1 MRRRERRNDVQVKG
15 GGKMG
20 HKRKRFS
27 LSLSALTVICVIV
40 ASLAAVSSCIA
51 IFASVYSRSLMRDAK
66 VNSEQTVQQT
76 AIAVNNNLEAM
87 KNKLTAV
94 RNILYESKEPDDFRS
109 KTEALT
115 KIQNDIFAVTVYDH
129 EGNILSCT
137 GSGNTLKKE
146 TYKDL
151 SFDKALFEGAADFAL
166 SEPHVQTLFDGV
178 YPWVVTL
185 AIRTDRP
192 VFGGGTY
199 VAIDFS
205 FSEIAK
211 YIDKVG
217 VGRHGY
223 CYITDAEGNIIYHP
237 QQQLIFSHLKS
248 EDAGIVSSLS
258 DGVHEDENVIYTL
271 STTYDRSWRIV
282 GVSYTDELVTER
294 QSQIFMSIVVSLLC
308 YAAVSVAVL
317 AVYAII
323 VNAPVRSLI
332 KAMKAFENAADS
344 FSYSSGNE
352 AVTELQVLSDSF
364 EHMSNRIKQ
373 LMERVRTEETELR
386 KTELKALQ
394 AQINPHFL
402 YNTLDSIQW
411 MCEQG
416 KNEDAMK
423 MVSALAKLFRI
434 SISRGHELIPIKDEL
449 QHAKNYLVIQSY
461 RYRNQFSYSFDIET
475 RLEHYLCNKITVQP
489 LIENAIY
496 HGIDR
501 MVDEGEIKIS
511 VKEAPDNKDD
521 ILITVEDNGVGM
533 TEEQCRKI
541 LRKERSD
548 SSGIGVKNVNDR
560 LKIYFGEKYGLTI
573 KSELD
578 VGTIVT
584 VRIPKI
590 EAEAENEN

>member
-1 MRRRERRNDVQVKG
+1 MLRGD
-15 GGKMG
+15 
-20 HKRKRFS
+20 
-27 LSLSALTVICVIV
+27 
-40 ASLAAVSSCIA
+40 
-51 IFASVYSRSLMRDAK
+51 
-66 VNSEQTVQQT
+66 
-76 AIAVNNNLEAM
+76 
-87 KNKLTAV
+87 
-94 RNILYESKEPDDFRS
+94 
-109 KTEALT
+109 
-115 KIQNDIFAVTVYDH
+115 
-129 EGNILSCT
+129 
-137 GSGNTLKKE
+137 
-146 TYKDL
+146 
-151 SFDKALFEGAADFAL
+151 
-166 SEPHVQTLFDGV
+166 
-178 YPWVVTL
+178 
-185 AIRTDRP
+185 
-192 VFGGGTY
+192 
-199 VAIDFS
+199 
-205 FSEIAK
+205 
-211 YIDKVG
+211 
-217 VGRHGY
+217 
-223 CYITDAEGNIIYHP
+223 
-237 QQQLIFSHLKS
+237 
-248 EDAGIVSSLS
+248 
-258 DGVHEDENVIYTL
+258 
-271 STTYDRSWRIV
+271 
-282 GVSYTDELVTER
+282 
-294 QSQIFMSIVVSLLC
+294 
-308 YAAVSVAVL
+308 SVAVL

-423 MVSALAKLFRI
+423 IVSALAKLFRI